1 MSPMRK
7 WLRRYVTAPL
17 TQTLAEAS
25 WFGFVTSAILLA
37 AVVNV
42 LSGVLLETM
51 GALGTVLI
59 LATLALLTL
68 AFANWYAWRRRRQIA
83 AVIMERP
90 HPQPRQGL
98 IVMVTG
104 APTAAKAIEYHASAL
119 RHLWLIVTPAM
130 RKEALDLRAKVEE
143 TGVQCHPLDLTQEY
157 DASGCYA
164 LVKRVFEQLAPDAGL
179 AQGDVVADMT
189 GGTKPMTAGMVLA
202 CNDLGAALEHV
213 PTKFVGDGQPTVPL
227 DPIEVVIGRS
237 G

>member
-1 MSPMRK
+1 MRK
-7 WLRRYVTAPL
+7 WVRRFVMAPL

-42 LSGVLLETM
+42 IS
-51 GALGTVLI
+51 GALLQGIGALWTVMV
-59 LATLALLTL
+59 LAGLALLTL
-68 AFANWYAWRRRRQIA
+68 LFANWFAWQRRRLIE

-98 IVMVTG
+98 VVMVTG
-104 APTAAKAIEYHASAL
+104 APTAAKAIEYHRSAL

-130 RKEALDLRAKVEE
+130 RKEAVALIEKAEESGVTCYTLDLA
-143 TGVQCHPLDLTQEY
+143 QEY

-164 LVKRVFEQLAPDAGL
+164 LVKRVFEQLARDVGL
-179 AQGDVVADMT
+179 TAGDVIADMT

-202 CNDLGAALEHV
+202 CSDLGTALEHV
-213 PTKFVGDGQPTVPL
+213 PTKFVGDGQPTAPM